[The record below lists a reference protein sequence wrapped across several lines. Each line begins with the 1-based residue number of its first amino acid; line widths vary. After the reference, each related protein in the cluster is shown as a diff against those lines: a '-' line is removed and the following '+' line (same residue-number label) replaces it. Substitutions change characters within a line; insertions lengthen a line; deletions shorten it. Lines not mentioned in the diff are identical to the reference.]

1 MTCCFSVKDD
11 MIKRVADARMHP
23 WEMGKAVQEAESAS
37 AQTRRGI
44 KLTLNKPRLSGVHFP
59 LQFRNIICST
69 QGYCSFSWTAK
80 RLASWERCTG

>member
-44 KLTLNKPRLSGVHFP
+44 KLTLNKPRLSGVHFL
-59 LQFRNIICST
+59 LQF
-69 QGYCSFSWTAK
+69 
-80 RLASWERCTG
+80 